1 MKNQINSYA
10 QARISFYE
18 ASLQRKNTPQLVDEF
33 NQLAQSRG
41 WTAER
46 SYFSTALVNEMLHR
60 DIDISAIAIWHNEKG
75 KIHSLLLAY
84 STARI
89 MQGDNF
95 MSGKSHQ
102 PYILLLLGLQAS
114 YLFKE
119 VMFSV

>member
-46 SYFSTALVNEMLHR
+46 SYFPRHLSMKCC
-60 DIDISAIAIWHNEKG
+60 IGISISQPLRYGIMRKV
-75 KIHSLLLAY
+75 KFIHS
-84 STARI
+84 I
-89 MQGDNF
+89 MPKFD
-95 MSGKSHQ
+95 
-102 PYILLLLGLQAS
+102 
-114 YLFKE
+114 
-119 VMFSV
+119 